1 MLLHC
6 SLSVI
11 SEEKRQIYDKYGKDG
26 LTEGGSGGG
35 YNDFN
40 MGGGSGFRF
49 HPFHFRD
56 PEEVFKEFFGGRDP
70 FAAFFGK
77 VKNITYS
84 VLKIKIFRQC
94 SPFFVKISKQ

>member
-1 MLLHC
+1 M
-6 SLSVI
+6 I

-26 LTEGGSGGG
+26 LTEGGGGGG

-77 VKNITYS
+77 VINITFS